1 MMKVSV
7 VQTNKTGTY
16 WKIFATLFTKMSF
29 DSFIII
35 LLWDGNNTVFLEI
48 HDVMLQIFH

>member
-1 MMKVSV
+1 MFKVSV

-35 LLWDGNNTVFLEI
+35 LLWDGTVFLEI